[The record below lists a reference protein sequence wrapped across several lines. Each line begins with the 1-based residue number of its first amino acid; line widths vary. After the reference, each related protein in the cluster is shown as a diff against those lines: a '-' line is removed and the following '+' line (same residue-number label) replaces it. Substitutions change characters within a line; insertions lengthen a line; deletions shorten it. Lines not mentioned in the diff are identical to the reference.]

1 MRHWINVGTGCVGN
15 TTSPSVLEGGVSGSS
30 GQVAERA
37 CVESEYYLY
46 DIVNM

>member
-1 MRHWINVGTGCVGN
+1 MRHWVDVGVGRVFSA
-15 TTSPSVLEGGVSGSS
+15 TSSSVLDGCVSGSS

-37 CVESEYYLY
+37 CVESKYYLY

>member
-1 MRHWINVGTGCVGN
+1 MRHWINVGTGCVFRA
-15 TTSPSVLEGGVSGSS
+15 TSSSVLDGVSGFS

-37 CVESEYYLY
+37 CVESKYYLY